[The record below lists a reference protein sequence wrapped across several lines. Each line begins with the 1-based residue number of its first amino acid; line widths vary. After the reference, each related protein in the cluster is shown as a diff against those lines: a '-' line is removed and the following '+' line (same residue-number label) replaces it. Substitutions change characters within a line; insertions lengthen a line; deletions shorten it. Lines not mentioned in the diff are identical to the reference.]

1 MKRVFVALIA
11 LSLLTSCDKVTCEN
25 CEDEYQSD
33 NIEDEQVESAGD
45 AVLKK
50 IDKFIEK
57 TDLSLLGPKE
67 KTDDM
72 DTLYANVEKLSEQ
85 DQRAEFLL
93 DNWDSLEDQEKY
105 LVGND
110 PDGLEFVYNYETG
123 NTDFEYFLGESKNY
137 GRLTPY
143 YSQWDNRWGYE
154 PLYTGNIGFSGCGPT
169 SMAMI
174 LSRLKSDESITPLE
188 VSKDAEGYMT
198 EEGISWNFFGY
209 EAQNYGLSIKD
220 IPLDENEMK
229 LALEDGPLLVS
240 VDRGYFTIFGHILV
254 IDSYNNGKFVINDP
268 NSYTNS
274 EMKWDFDEISD
285 QIVRIWKIY

>member
-1 MKRVFVALIA
+1 MKKVFVALIA

-25 CEDEYQSD
+25 CGDEYQSD
-33 NIEDEQVESAGD
+33 NTQQEEVESAGD

-50 IDKFIEK
+50 IGKFIGK
-57 TDLSLLGPKE
+57 TDASLFGPKE
-67 KTDDM
+67 KSDDM
-72 DTLYANVEKLSEQ
+72 DTLYANVEKLSEE

-123 NTDFEYFLGESKNY
+123 NTDFEYYLGESKDY

-143 YSQWDNRWGYE
+143 YLQWDNRWGYE
-154 PLYTGNIGFSGCGPT
+154 PLYTGNIGFYGCGPT

-174 LSRLKSDESITPLE
+174 LSRLKSDDTITPLE
-188 VSKDAEGYMT
+188 ISKDAEGFMT
-198 EEGISWNFFGY
+198 EEGISWDFFPY
-209 EAQNYGLSIKD
+209 EAQNYGLSIED
-220 IPLDENEMK
+220 IPLNEEEMK
-229 LALEDGPLLVS
+229 LALEDGPLLIS

-254 IDSYNNGKFVINDP
+254 IDSYSDGKFVINDP

-274 EMKWDFDEISD
+274 EIKWDFDDISD